1 MKLIMENWNKWK
13 EREHTRDS
21 ARESL
26 KDMASEY
33 LSVNPAEV
41 PGEVLVQD
49 IIDFM
54 ASQKDDPN
62 YDIHMDPEMVSMTNA
77 LGAGESTEYS
87 SPGHLSDLFDDSE
100 MQDIISGAKE
110 DAEESRFMSGAIDEA
125 AEEFDKNFN
134 DARNAK
140 ADILNSLGK
149 KKGELSR
156 AAQEKLPNVALRLAQ
171 GKIKLADAKK
181 ELTESRERST
191 DVELYTAV
199 PLIDGVPGPLFSA
212 PKSFPGALEAVVN
225 VATNW
230 QNDGF
235 ELDPNQTSDEV
246 LKALSAQ

>member
-1 MKLIMENWNKWK
+1 MENWNKWK
-13 EREHTRDS
+13 EREHTQDS

-41 PGEVLVQD
+41 PG
-49 IIDFM
+49 
-54 ASQKDDPN
+54 
-62 YDIHMDPEMVSMTNA
+62 
-77 LGAGESTEYS
+77 
-87 SPGHLSDLFDDSE
+87 
-100 MQDIISGAKE
+100 
-110 DAEESRFMSGAIDEA
+110 
-125 AEEFDKNFN
+125 EFDKNFN

-212 PKSFPGALEAVVN
+212 PKSFPGALEAVIS

-246 LKALSAQ
+246 LNALSAQ